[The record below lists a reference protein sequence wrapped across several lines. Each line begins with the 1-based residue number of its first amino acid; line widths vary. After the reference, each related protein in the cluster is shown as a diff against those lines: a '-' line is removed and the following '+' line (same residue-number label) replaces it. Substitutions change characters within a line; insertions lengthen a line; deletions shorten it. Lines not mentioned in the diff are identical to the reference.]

1 MRKKRISVILLL
13 CMITTLFGHSV
24 GKPAMAASQSTE
36 VTTPVKSELVEARTA
51 NSETFVLPDG
61 SFETVVYSR
70 DKYFTNETGELE
82 EIDDTVIPATFTKD
96 GTAYRFANA
105 ADSTKV
111 YFADGNTSK
120 VLLSANGAEI
130 AFSLCGAAYTTAI
143 PGTNLPA
150 VSIAGY
156 SLSGTNGIRYM
167 GVAPDTDVYYS
178 VCHDALK
185 EYIVLRNVSAA
196 GTFSFSVT
204 FSGCRMVVDAE
215 GNVGFV
221 DSATGEEKFRLGS
234 LFAVD
239 SEGIC
244 CDDFSYVVSDATEY
258 SATISFTVPRDFLQA
273 AERAYPVLIDPSVL
287 ISGSSS
293 TYDTCVDQQYPN
305 SNYYLAESLWTGG
318 QLGNN
323 AMRTLIKFDLP
334 GSISGSQITRATLR
348 IRKRDYQNPTIV
360 AKRITTSWSSSTAT
374 WNNQPWVTSAGC
386 SDVCDAVGSS
396 WFSMEVTT
404 ITCGWYN
411 GLFSNYGFLLQ
422 EETES
427 SASQKTKYYSS
438 DAGYP
443 NRPELVI
450 NYVNYIGSR
459 KYQLVPPSMED
470 QSNCMGY
477 ALEKN
482 LYIDSDELLIS
493 EANVIGMTKQ
503 QLLLYVAS
511 KAEDWMDDNINGD
524 YSPISAYDAS
534 ISTAS
539 PGWYR
544 VALRVG
550 FHDVNNNG
558 IIDQGEEWDYHWKYQ
573 TSNQHGAWAAKE
585 GGGYSWLD
593 STSNGLNPAA
603 YVWELEEHVWDYD
616 SDVLYYQ
623 IKDTRS
629 VPGWEE

>member
-1 MRKKRISVILLL
+1 MRRKRISVILLL
-13 CMITTLFGHSV
+13 CMITTLLGHSV
-24 GKPAMAASQSTE
+24 GKLAMAASQSTE

-70 DKYFTNETGELE
+70 DKYFTNEIGELE

-221 DSATGEEKFRLGS
+221 DDVTGEERFRLGS

-239 SEGIC
+239 SEGVC

-258 SATISFTVPRDFLQA
+258 SATISFTVPSAFLQA

-386 SDVCDAVGSS
+386 SDVCDAVGPLP
-396 WFSMEVTT
+396 VDGTT
-404 ITCGWYN
+404 DC
-411 GLFSNYGFLLQ
+411 
-422 EETES
+422 
-427 SASQKTKYYSS
+427 
-438 DAGYP
+438 
-443 NRPELVI
+443 LVI
-450 NYVNYIGSR
+450 MAFFFR
-459 KYQLVPPSMED
+459 K
-470 QSNCMGY
+470 
-477 ALEKN
+477 
-482 LYIDSDELLIS
+482 
-493 EANVIGMTKQ
+493 KQ
-503 QLLLYVAS
+503 
-511 KAEDWMDDNINGD
+511 
-524 YSPISAYDAS
+524 
-534 ISTAS
+534 
-539 PGWYR
+539 
-544 VALRVG
+544 
-550 FHDVNNNG
+550 
-558 IIDQGEEWDYHWKYQ
+558 
-573 TSNQHGAWAAKE
+573 
-585 GGGYSWLD
+585 
-593 STSNGLNPAA
+593 NPAPA
-603 YVWELEEHVWDYD
+603 RKPSIILRMPAIRTVRNW
-616 SDVLYYQ
+616 
-623 IKDTRS
+623 
-629 VPGWEE
+629 

>member
-1 MRKKRISVILLL
+1 
-13 CMITTLFGHSV
+13 
-24 GKPAMAASQSTE
+24 MAASQSTE

-61 SFETVVYSR
+61 TFETVVYSR

-221 DSATGEEKFRLGS
+221 DDVTGEERFRLGS

-239 SEGIC
+239 SEGVC

-258 SATISFTVPRDFLQA
+258 SATISFTVPSAFLQA
-273 AERAYPVLIDPSVL
+273 AERAYPVLID
-287 ISGSSS
+287 
-293 TYDTCVDQQYPN
+293 
-305 SNYYLAESLWTGG
+305 
-318 QLGNN
+318 
-323 AMRTLIKFDLP
+323 
-334 GSISGSQITRATLR
+334 
-348 IRKRDYQNPTIV
+348 
-360 AKRITTSWSSSTAT
+360 
-374 WNNQPWVTSAGC
+374 
-386 SDVCDAVGSS
+386 
-396 WFSMEVTT
+396 
-404 ITCGWYN
+404 
-411 GLFSNYGFLLQ
+411 
-422 EETES
+422 
-427 SASQKTKYYSS
+427 
-438 DAGYP
+438 
-443 NRPELVI
+443 
-450 NYVNYIGSR
+450 
-459 KYQLVPPSMED
+459 
-470 QSNCMGY
+470 
-477 ALEKN
+477 
-482 LYIDSDELLIS
+482 
-493 EANVIGMTKQ
+493 
-503 QLLLYVAS
+503 
-511 KAEDWMDDNINGD
+511 
-524 YSPISAYDAS
+524 
-534 ISTAS
+534 
-539 PGWYR
+539 
-544 VALRVG
+544 
-550 FHDVNNNG
+550 
-558 IIDQGEEWDYHWKYQ
+558 
-573 TSNQHGAWAAKE
+573 
-585 GGGYSWLD
+585 
-593 STSNGLNPAA
+593 
-603 YVWELEEHVWDYD
+603 
-616 SDVLYYQ
+616 
-623 IKDTRS
+623 
-629 VPGWEE
+629 